1 MLPATG
7 TASFDEKKRGPKT
20 MRNCVYA
27 RSAPTPRSRFIE
39 RHTTGGVTF
48 NMEMRK
54 RERLN
59 DTYLKG
65 TLGKDQPTSRL
76 QNRLRFIL
84 FSTNNECRMRTSFFG
99 HGNRDLSVRRDVL
112 DPFPLTRCALVF
124 SSFPEAKCIFARA
137 PTVQKITVHLVFQQ
151 KLNACKLITKE
162 RRAQLR

>member
-1 MLPATG
+1 MQSRRLNATESAEKTKLEIAMLPATG

-27 RSAPTPRSRFIE
+27 RSDPTPRSRFIE

-76 QNRLRFIL
+76 QNRLRFIV
-84 FSTNNECRMRTSFFG
+84 FSANNECRTRTSFFRAWQPRSQSTKG
-99 HGNRDLSVRRDVL
+99 RSRPVSF
-112 DPFPLTRCALVF
+112 DPL
-124 SSFPEAKCIFARA
+124 RA
-137 PTVQKITVHLVFQQ
+137 CL
-151 KLNACKLITKE
+151 
-162 RRAQLR
+162 